1 MASTA
6 SFYGTNHGFQLG
18 YNSGTIG
25 PITIENHLPP
35 ERPETPPPPSSTVP
49 FRRDPDFVD
58 RGTLLDR
65 ILEKGSASPSRI
77 ALVGLGG
84 VGKSQLVIEY
94 SYQVRDRSPDTW
106 VFWVHTS
113 NAARFEQ
120 SYREIADRVKIPGR
134 KDPKTNIFNLVS
146 EWLHNEGKGKWMLI
160 LDSIDDDR
168 FLHEIPLSSRDESDS
183 RIPAQ
188 PLFNYLPL
196 NAHGSIIITTRSRG
210 VAAKMVEDGDII
222 AVESMDQI
230 HAQTLFEKKLGKQE
244 NQEDI
249 IELIAAL
256 EFMPLA
262 IVQAAAYIKQRAPRS
277 SVKQYLTE
285 FQKNDYRK
293 MSLLDYKGGQL
304 RRDQEA
310 KNSIILTW
318 QISFNHLRQER
329 PTAADLLSLMSFF
342 DGHGIAEFLLYDRNQ
357 KGTNHDS
364 MENETS
370 DKDEISAVDSDVND
384 QFEEDIVTLRN
395 FSFISV
401 NMDGASFGM
410 HGLVQLAMQKW
421 LETNG
426 QHEQWKQQFIQNL
439 SKEFPKPEYR
449 NWEKC
454 ELIFPHAQSA
464 VAQLP
469 HTDNLLEE
477 WALLLNNAALFAL
490 SKGNII
496 EAEKMAVNVM
506 KATKEKLGSE
516 HESTLSSTNMVGL
529 VLDRQGKYKE
539 AEAMHRH
546 TLAAREK
553 MLGVDHLETLIS
565 LGNLAVVLDR
575 QGKYKEAEAMHR
587 QALATREKVLGVDH
601 LDTLISMSNLSL
613 VLNKQGKYEEAEAIH
628 RQTLAARERILGVDH
643 PNTLTSIGNLGL
655 ILNRQK
661 KYKEAEA
668 MNRQALAG
676 FEKVLGV
683 DHPDTLTSRSILGFG
698 LYMQEKYEEAEA
710 MHRQALAGYNKVLG
724 VDHPNTQTSIGNL
737 GLVLDRQGKYE
748 EAEVMHR
755 QALAGFE
762 KVLGVDHPN
771 TLTSM
776 DNLSLVLERQGKYKE
791 AEAMHRQALAGY
803 NKVLG
808 ADHPDT
814 LASLSSLGTV
824 LERQGKY
831 EEAEEMNQQ
840 ALATREKVL
849 GVDHPNTLA
858 SMDNLSLVLERQG
871 KYEEAEVMYQR
882 VLAGYKKVLGADHP
896 NTLASLSNLGMVL
909 YRQGKYKEAEAMHR
923 QALEVREKVLGVDHP
938 NTLTSMSN
946 LSLVLDGQGKYEEAE
961 PMHRQALA
969 GYEKVLGVDHA
980 MTLMSMRYL
989 SVVLKKQGR
998 RDEAL
1003 EVLHTYIQLQQL
1015 KLGPDHP
1022 DTISATADFNDW
1034 QPKHRKR
1041 DMVTRFFRKQ

>member
-35 ERPETPPPPSSTVP
+35 GKFSEMCYELFADSRSWKERPETPPPPSSTVP

-516 HESTLSSTNMVGL
+516 HESTLSSTNM
-529 VLDRQGKYKE
+529 
-539 AEAMHRH
+539 
-546 TLAAREK
+546 
-553 MLGVDHLETLIS
+553 
-565 LGNLAVVLDR
+565 
-575 QGKYKEAEAMHR
+575 
-587 QALATREKVLGVDH
+587 
-601 LDTLISMSNLSL
+601 
-613 VLNKQGKYEEAEAIH
+613 
-628 RQTLAARERILGVDH
+628 
-643 PNTLTSIGNLGL
+643 
-655 ILNRQK
+655 

-849 GVDHPNTLA
+849 GVDHPNT
-858 SMDNLSLVLERQG
+858 EIR
-871 KYEEAEVMYQR
+871 
-882 VLAGYKKVLGADHP
+882 
-896 NTLASLSNLGMVL
+896 
-909 YRQGKYKEAEAMHR
+909 
-923 QALEVREKVLGVDHP
+923 
-938 NTLTSMSN
+938 
-946 LSLVLDGQGKYEEAE
+946 EAE